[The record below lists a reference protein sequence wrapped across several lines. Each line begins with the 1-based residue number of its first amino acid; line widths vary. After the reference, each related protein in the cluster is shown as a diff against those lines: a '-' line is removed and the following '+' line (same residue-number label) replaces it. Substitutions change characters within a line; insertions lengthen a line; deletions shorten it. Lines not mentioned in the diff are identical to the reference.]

1 MHEERHWQ
9 HCMAGNM
16 TLRLAPPLT
25 AWQALA
31 LLAAL
36 AAPVAARPEAR
47 STASEYISTVCA
59 DYGTAYGPLVESYL
73 SQFQGGFSTADILQL
88 PAMYNGSR
96 LDPHAPTSCQ
106 PCCTALAELCPSAFQ
121 SWFRCST
128 TDSCRH
134 LPQLTALGIH

>member
-1 MHEERHWQ
+1 MHEDRLWR
-9 HCMAGNM
+9 HCMAGGM
-16 TLRLAPPLT
+16 TLRWATLRT

-36 AAPVAARPEAR
+36 AAPAAARPEAR

-59 DYGTAYGPLVESYL
+59 DYGTAYGPLVETYL

-96 LDPHAPTSCQ
+96 SDTLICLSHANHA
-106 PCCTALAELCPSAFQ
+106 ALLLQ
-121 SWFRCST
+121 RY
-128 TDSCRH
+128 
-134 LPQLTALGIH
+134 ALVPFTPGFVA

>member
-1 MHEERHWQ
+1 
-9 HCMAGNM
+9 M
-16 TLRLAPPLT
+16 TLRLAPLLT
-25 AWQALA
+25 TWQGLA

-36 AAPVAARPEAR
+36 AALAAARPETR

-96 LDPHAPTSCQ
+96 LATLIPLSHATRAALLSQICALSPFTPGFAASQQAAATACRFSRHRAYNRLPHMA
-106 PCCTALAELCPSAFQ
+106 
-121 SWFRCST
+121 
-128 TDSCRH
+128 
-134 LPQLTALGIH
+134 

>member
-1 MHEERHWQ
+1 
-9 HCMAGNM
+9 M
-16 TLRLAPPLT
+16 TLRWAPLLT

-36 AAPVAARPEAR
+36 AGPAAARPEAR

-59 DYGTAYGPLVESYL
+59 DYGAAYGPLVESYL

-96 LDPHAPTSCQ
+96 LGT
-106 PCCTALAELCPSAFQ
+106 LI
-121 SWFRCST
+121 R
-128 TDSCRH
+128 
-134 LPQLTALGIH
+134 